1 MLRAYLS
8 VGHDCWDGWPFVPLA
23 TQCVVAHRVFIGTIG
38 TPSVAGEFSVPPLR
52 MGSGTS
58 REPPS
63 DSPLGCILRTWK
75 KIDPENLKKKGSHS
89 FSIKLGASMNWGTKK
104 NGFLMIH

>member
-1 MLRAYLS
+1 MLRGYLS
-8 VGHDCWDGWPFVPLA
+8 VGRDCWDGWPFVPLA
-23 TQCVVAHRVFIGTIG
+23 TQCLFAHRVFIGTVG
-38 TPSVAGEFSVPPLR
+38 MPSVAGEFSVPPLR

-63 DSPLGCILRTWK
+63 DWK
-75 KIDPENLKKKGSHS
+75 KIDPENLKKKGSDS
-89 FSIKLGASMNWGTKK
+89 FLTKLGASMNWGTKK